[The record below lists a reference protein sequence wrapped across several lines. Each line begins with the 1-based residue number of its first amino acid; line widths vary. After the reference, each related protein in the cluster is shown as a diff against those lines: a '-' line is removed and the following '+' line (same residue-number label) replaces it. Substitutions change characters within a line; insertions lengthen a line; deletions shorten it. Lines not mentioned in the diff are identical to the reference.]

1 MEINTKNLLYISSF
15 WKNVTF
21 EMLEDAL
28 ELDGISLS
36 EYIIEMW
43 KFFYENSKTQFSLPA
58 VLEKENLNYKITKI

>member
-28 ELDGISLS
+28 ELDGISVS
-36 EYIIEMW
+36 EYIIEM
-43 KFFYENSKTQFSLPA
+43 
-58 VLEKENLNYKITKI
+58 

>member
-28 ELDGISLS
+28 ELDGISVS

-43 KFFYENSKTQFSLPA
+43 KFFYENNKTPFSLPA
-58 VLEKENLNYKITKI
+58 VLEKEFSNYKITKI